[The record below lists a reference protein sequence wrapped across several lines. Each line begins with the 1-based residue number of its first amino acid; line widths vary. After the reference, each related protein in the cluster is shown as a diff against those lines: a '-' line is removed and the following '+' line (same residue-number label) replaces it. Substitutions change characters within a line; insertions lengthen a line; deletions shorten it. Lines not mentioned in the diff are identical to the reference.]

1 MSLGSPQIIAGLVCQ
16 ELCLA
21 RMLQARRCSAGVLK
35 DRKKEGVKGGS
46 RNRMAEWGG
55 HQAFFQLYKAQRGCP
70 EEGMGEWRKM
80 LPGPHVQAK
89 EVDVTLRPSAGG

>member
-1 MSLGSPQIIAGLVCQ
+1 MSLGSPQVIAGLVCQ

-55 HQAFFQLYKAQRGCP
+55 GTKHSSNCTRPREAAQRRGW
-70 EEGMGEWRKM
+70 ENGERCS
-80 LPGPHVQAK
+80 PGLMYK
-89 EVDVTLRPSAGG
+89 LKR

>member
-1 MSLGSPQIIAGLVCQ
+1 MSLGSPQVIAGLVCQ

-55 HQAFFQLYKAQRGCP
+55 APSILPIVQGPERLPRG
-70 EEGMGEWRKM
+70 GDGRM
-80 LPGPHVQAK
+80 AK
-89 EVDVTLRPSAGG
+89 DAPRASCTS